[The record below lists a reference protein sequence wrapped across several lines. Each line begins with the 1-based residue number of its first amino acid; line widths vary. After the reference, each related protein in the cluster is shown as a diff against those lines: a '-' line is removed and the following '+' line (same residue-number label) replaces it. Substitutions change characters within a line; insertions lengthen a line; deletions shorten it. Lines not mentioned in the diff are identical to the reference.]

1 MGIWRVL
8 SDALRPANRG
18 DMKEVMRVIA
28 GKPTMAG
35 LDAVWPDI
43 HGDQQMADFEVFKEM
58 LLKARQ

>member
-28 GKPTMAG
+28 GKTTVG

-43 HGDQQMADFEVFKEM
+43 HGDQQMADFELFKKM